1 VIGGQPGHLEP
12 LNVNDPFVLTE
23 TEFALEELRKLSDS
37 TIYSTLE
44 LSQIMSAAKE
54 DGIFHENTILE
65 LELSSPYFRSKKLFE
80 RFHVF
85 VMTHKEDDV
94 KSFAINEFPVM
105 NEDAIEMFHIAKV
118 ERKKEEREQYFR
130 LLEIES
136 MSETVKNALGG
147 NGSSALASANDFFDM
162 IEMKDAA
169 AALGISSVRRKC
181 TEDIQQQLSGE
192 YLEQEIQLA
201 RLSLRDIYEIT
212 LGKTN
217 EATDFQ
223 LYRAQ
228 KMLDTVVAHLQSIP

>member
-1 VIGGQPGHLEP
+1 MVGQRSHLEP
-12 LNVNDPFVLTE
+12 LNVNDPFVLNE
-23 TEFALEELRKLSDS
+23 TTFALEELRKLSDS

-44 LSQIMSAAKE
+44 LTQIVSAAKE
-54 DGIFHENTILE
+54 NGIFHDNTILE

-85 VMTHKEDDV
+85 VMTHKEDNV

-105 NEDAIEMFHIAKV
+105 NEDAIETFHITKV
-118 ERKKEEREQYFR
+118 EQKKMEREEYFR

-136 MSETVKNALGG
+136 MSNTVKAALGG
-147 NGSSALASANDFFDM
+147 NDSSAPLSANDFFHM
-162 IEMKDAA
+162 VEAKEAA
-169 AALGISSVRRKC
+169 ASLGTLSVRKKC

-192 YLEQEIQLA
+192 YLEQELQLA

-212 LGKTN
+212 LGKRS

-228 KMLDTVVAHLQSIP
+228 KMLDVVVAHLQSVP